1 MTLAPLLW
9 TLLLLPLGGLV
20 AGLSGGKAANGWM
33 GTLAGV
39 LTALGLLGTGYLA
52 WQLAP
57 VGPFQLTYDWLSVG
71 TRAPV
76 EFGFWVDNLTLRMLG
91 LVFGIG
97 LLVQVFSL
105 EYLRAD
111 PAKGRYFAFLQ
122 GFLFS
127 MIGLVLADNLLT
139 LYLFWELVG
148 LSSYLLIGFWTGKP
162 EAARAAK
169 KAFLVN
175 RLGDV
180 GLLLG
185 LFGVYAETGQLD
197 WNSLSTLNFSLS
209 TPTGLL
215 LCCGVLGKSAQFP
228 LHVWLPDAME
238 GPTPV
243 SALIHAATMV
253 AAGVYLL
260 ARLFPALSPEVLLV
274 LASIGGITTLL
285 GGVYALGQT
294 DIKRTLAYST
304 ISQLGLMVLG
314 VGLGGPG
321 AALFHLTTHAFFK
334 AGLFLAAGSVIH
346 ALHHGTPSEAS
357 RTGFD
362 AQDVRGMGGLRKPL
376 PWTFGTF
383 LVCAAGL
390 AGVPLTAGFFSKD
403 DLLGT
408 AWTSTGPGGGLWVVL
423 LLISA
428 VLTATYTARLTYLV
442 FFGDYRGTVVPLHT
456 LHENPR
462 TMTVPLGLLALASV
476 AFAAVPNPLAT
487 AYPHLSVAVV
497 SVNALLLGLALT
509 YALGRRGRLLTMP
522 EIPTL
527 DGLYRR
533 AFIVPTR
540 YLTGV
545 TNWVDRKVLDGIVE
559 GAARA
564 NVVLGGVV
572 AWIDRTLID
581 GLISVLAQVSGAF
594 GAAFRTV
601 QTGRVQGYVAAAVA
615 VLIGFLVWLAT

>member
-1 MTLAPLLW
+1 MTLASLLW
-9 TLLLLPLGGLV
+9 LLLLLPIGGLV
-20 AGLSGGKAANGWM
+20 VGLSGGKAGNGWM
-33 GTLAGV
+33 GPLACV

-57 VGPFQLTYDWLSVG
+57 AGSFQLAYDWISVG

-76 EFGFWVDNLTLRMLG
+76 AFGFWVDDLTLRMLG

-97 LLVQVFSL
+97 LLVQIFSL
-105 EYLRAD
+105 EYLRHD
-111 PAKGRYFAFLQ
+111 PAKSRYFAFLQ

-185 LFGVYAETGQLD
+185 LFGVYAEAGNFQFSIF
-197 WNSLSTLNFSLS
+197 NSQFSTI
-209 TPTGLL
+209 TGLL

-260 ARLFPALSPEVLLV
+260 ARIFPALSPEVLLFLTV
-274 LASIGGITTLL
+274 IGGITTLL
-285 GGVYALGQT
+285 GGVYALVQT

-321 AALFHLTTHAFFK
+321 AAIFHLTTHAFFK

-362 AQDVRGMGGLRKPL
+362 AQDLRQMGGLRKAL

-408 AWTSTGPGGGLWVVL
+408 AWTYAGPGGWFWTVL
-423 LLISA
+423 ILVSGT
-428 VLTATYTARLTYLV
+428 LTACYAARQTYLI
-442 FFGDYRGTVVPLHT
+442 FFGTYRGTVVPFHVLY
-456 LHENPR
+456 ENPR
-462 TMTVPLGLLALASV
+462 TMTVPLAILTLGSVALAV
-476 AFAAVPNPLAT
+476 VPNPLAT
-487 AYPHLSVAVV
+487 EYPHLAVGVASV
-497 SVNALLLGLALT
+497 SALALGLALA
-509 YALGRRGRLLTMP
+509 YGLARRGRLLTP
-522 EIPTL
+522 PAIPTL
-527 DGLYRR
+527 DELYRR
-533 AFIVPTR
+533 AFIAPTR
-540 YLTGV
+540 YLTGA
-545 TNWVDRKVLDGIVE
+545 TNWIDLKILDGLVD
-559 GAARA
+559 GTARA
-564 NVVLGGVV
+564 NVLLGKVV
-572 AWIDRTLID
+572 TWIDRVVID
-581 GLISVLAQVSGAF
+581 GLISVLAQAAGTL
-594 GAAFRTV
+594 GAAFRTL

-615 VLIGFLVWLAT
+615 ALIGFLVWLAN